1 MKVSKATRKF
11 ENWVSKRIPI
21 VQADLDL
28 KHVLMT
34 EHPFTFLRATYYRWA
49 QLWPDVCPEL
59 ANGPIVLAVGDL
71 HVENFGTW
79 RDGEGRLVWGV
90 NDFDE
95 THFMSY
101 ANDLVRLAVSANL
114 AIKSRHLKISN
125 TRASKAIRGG
135 YADGLRAGGVPF
147 VLEEHH
153 RWLREAAMGELR
165 NASHF
170 WTKLDK
176 LATVR
181 DVPKSAKKALASLLP
196 EEPYRLVHRVAGV
209 GSLGG
214 ERFVA
219 LAKWEGGRIAREA
232 KALAPS
238 AYVWANDQR
247 GSERILY
254 EEILESSCRAVDP
267 LVRVRGRWLVRRLA
281 PDCSRI
287 ELTELPKR
295 VGEERLLWAMGF
307 ETANIHLG
315 SKSAVNDVR
324 RDFSRRKHDWLH
336 SAMSKM
342 TDAVIEDY
350 EDWRKGS

>member
-1 MKVSKATRKF
+1 M
-11 ENWVSKRIPI
+11 
-21 VQADLDL
+21 
-28 KHVLMT
+28 
-34 EHPFTFLRATYYRWA
+34 
-49 QLWPDVCPEL
+49 
-59 ANGPIVLAVGDL
+59 LAVGDL

-79 RDGEGRLVWGV
+79 RDGEGRLIWGV

-114 AIKSRHLKISN
+114 AIKAGHLKLSN
-125 TRASKAIRGG
+125 ARASRAILGG
-135 YADGLRAGGVPF
+135 YTAGLKAGGVPF

-165 NASHF
+165 NAFRF
-170 WTKLDK
+170 WAKLDK
-176 LATVR
+176 LANVR
-181 DVPKSAKKALASLLP
+181 DVPKSARKALQSLLP
-196 EEPYRLVHRVAGV
+196 EDPYRTVHRVAGV

-238 AYVWANDQR
+238 AFVWANDQK
-247 GSERILY
+247 GSKRILY
-254 EEILESSCRAVDP
+254 GEILNSADQAADP

-295 VGEERLLWAMGF
+295 VGEEHLLGAMGF

-315 SKSAVNDVR
+315 SKSAVNDIR
-324 RDFSRRKHDWLH
+324 QDLARRKHDWLH
-336 SAMSKM
+336 SAMVKM
-342 TDAVIEDY
+342 TEAVHEDY